1 MNVIKI
7 KNNHSWGSVSRRG
20 QGSSCQSCSAH
31 LKFRPLSL
39 APQPAGTGADPDDCH
54 PAPCRGE
61 GHSDSPGTWGPSRG
75 RALPPNQEFSY
86 SGQGSWGALLSC
98 CPSPMW
104 PEAVEQAVPQ
114 NGHPESLP
122 HTREVSL
129 VMKQHRPQIGHL
141 HSFVCRPGAMLVIL
155 Y

>member
-1 MNVIKI
+1 MIVTL
-7 KNNHSWGSVSRRG
+7 HPVEGRG
-20 QGSSCQSCSAH
+20 TLTA
-31 LKFRPLSL
+31 
-39 APQPAGTGADPDDCH
+39 
-54 PAPCRGE
+54 PAPGVQA
-61 GHSDSPGTWGPSRG
+61 GG